1 MTTDLVTIHGHSIR
15 VKQYKGKRVVT
26 FKDID
31 EAHERPIGT
40 ANRNF
45 QANRQRF
52 INCVDFFVI
61 KPKDID
67 PEKDEI
73 RLSEIHNSGVTL
85 ITESGY
91 LMLVKSFTDELAW
104 QVQRELVDSYF
115 RPEIKVMPAA
125 PIIDRDTCLEAARI
139 MASVPYSKQ
148 EVVNCLKH
156 LIPDIDAGILKENKV
171 LPDKNVEKK
180 EEPPKKEW
188 KEFYKQGVPV
198 DVSKLKKQIRQ
209 QKIKVS
215 EIAHKAGVSDSTIYN
230 ILNGKTRP
238 TKETKEH
245 ICSALK
251 KDPDW
256 LDL

>member
-1 MTTDLVTIHGHSIR
+1 MDELIQIHGHSIR

-52 INCVDFFVI
+52 INCVDFFII

-115 RPEIKVMPAA
+115 RPEIKVMPAV

-156 LIPDIDAGILKENKV
+156 LIPDIDTGIARENKA

-188 KEFYKQGVPV
+188 NSISRESRSMY
-198 DVSKLKKQIRQ
+198 R
-209 QKIKVS
+209 
-215 EIAHKAGVSDSTIYN
+215 N
-230 ILNGKTRP
+230 
-238 TKETKEH
+238 
-245 ICSALK
+245 
-251 KDPDW
+251 
-256 LDL
+256 

>member
-1 MTTDLVTIHGHSIR
+1 
-15 VKQYKGKRVVT
+15 
-26 FKDID
+26 
-31 EAHERPIGT
+31 
-40 ANRNF
+40 
-45 QANRQRF
+45 
-52 INCVDFFVI
+52 
-61 KPKDID
+61 
-67 PEKDEI
+67 
-73 RLSEIHNSGVTL
+73 
-85 ITESGY
+85 
-91 LMLVKSFTDELAW
+91 MLVKSFTDELAW

-156 LIPDIDAGILKENKV
+156 LIPDIDSKALNDNA

-238 TKETKEH
+238 TKEQKKVFVPPSKRIRIGWIYRGNADENI
-245 ICSALK
+245 ICSIFYSFCFWAGRNRESERRI
-251 KDPDW
+251 PGVGNRNYVSIINNSFYY
-256 LDL
+256 